1 MVEWRIAA
9 ELSFLHLCTDLRW
22 IHLEWFFEQCVYSK
36 SELMLDF
43 TKDALS
49 LYIYV

>member
-9 ELSFLHLCTDLRW
+9 ELSFLHLCIDLRW
-22 IHLEWFFEQCVYSK
+22 IHFLQCVYSK